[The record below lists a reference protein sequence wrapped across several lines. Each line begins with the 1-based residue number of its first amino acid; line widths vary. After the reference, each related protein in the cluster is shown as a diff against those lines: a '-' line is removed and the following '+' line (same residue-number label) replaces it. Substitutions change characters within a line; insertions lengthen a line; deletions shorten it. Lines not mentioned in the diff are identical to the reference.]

1 MNFEEK
7 MFIIILLQIMFNLL
21 MVINLERI
29 RISFKNKEGE

>member
-29 RISFKNKEGE
+29 RISYKNKEGE